1 MKGKSPGSPISRA
14 VKKEEPGVTQAWV
27 TQACLTCLT
36 LLTHLSYLAGQYFI
50 DERRSSIEHPIVS
63 ANFG

>member
-14 VKKEEPGVTQAWV
+14 VKKEEPGV

-50 DERRSSIEHPIVS
+50 DERRSSIEHPIVL